1 MNEIILDLAA
11 LALALFCLIDSVR
24 ERRDPLP
31 KGPGAVLR
39 DRRAVYI
46 AALGALVISA
56 ARGLG
61 LRLGAP
67 AGLLRVLGVLSGVF
81 QLVLALAFVLYLAAL
96 FRPDRY
102 GGSGLGMAIT
112 RSIVEMMDGEIG
124 VESEKGFGTTFT
136 VSVRLGRVLDAQ
148 AAEVPAE
155 EAPAEDI
162 SLEGRHILIAEDQ
175 AMNAEILTDLL
186 ELEDMS
192 SEWAENGRLALELF
206 AGSEER
212 HFDAILMDMHM
223 PVLDGLGA
231 TEAIRK
237 LDRPDAR
244 TIPIIALTANAFEED
259 VKQCLQAGMDAHL
272 SKPVDIEKL
281 KDTLRRLLAAKS

>member
-31 KGPGAVLR
+31 KRPGAMLR

-46 AALGALVISA
+46 AALGALLISAAASA

-61 LRLGAP
+61 LR
-67 AGLLRVLGVLSGVF
+67 
-81 QLVLALAFVLYLAAL
+81 
-96 FRPDRY
+96 
-102 GGSGLGMAIT
+102 
-112 RSIVEMMDGEIG
+112 
-124 VESEKGFGTTFT
+124 
-136 VSVRLGRVLDAQ
+136 
-148 AAEVPAE
+148 
-155 EAPAEDI
+155 
-162 SLEGRHILIAEDQ
+162 
-175 AMNAEILTDLL
+175 
-186 ELEDMS
+186 
-192 SEWAENGRLALELF
+192 
-206 AGSEER
+206 
-212 HFDAILMDMHM
+212 
-223 PVLDGLGA
+223 LGA

-281 KDTLRRLLAAKS
+281 KDTLRRLLAARG